1 MSVLIIFLILQ
12 HFIIGIMILVKEDN
26 LRLLG
31 YPAERIKDKAGLSKW
46 MGTNVLLLGCL
57 ITIQYFSPNILAFLG
72 LSSIGTY
79 VNILFIV
86 VYFLGLYR
94 LSKGNKQFLN

>member
-1 MSVLIIFLILQ
+1 MSVLILFLIVE
-12 HFIIGIMILVKEDN
+12 HFIIGIMILTKDDN

-46 MGTNVLLLGCL
+46 MGTNLMLLGCL
-57 ITIQYFSPNILAFLG
+57 ITLQYFSPNILSFLG
-72 LSSIGTY
+72 ISSIGTY
-79 VNILFIV
+79 VNVIFVI